1 MKPLPVTAVV
11 RILMVTSFVALVAG
25 CGGPKTDGTQG
36 GYVSGTGDNK
46 IVQIAPA
53 DRKKAPIIAGQ
64 DLEGHP
70 ISTAD
75 WAGKTVVVN
84 LWGSWC
90 PPCRKESPALDAV
103 ARAMKTK
110 GVEFIGIAVREDA
123 KNTLAFDRK
132 HDISY
137 PSISDTSGAQVLGF
151 AKSLPSAAIP
161 TTWIID
167 AEGRV
172 AARIIDATTESTL
185 TGLIQDVQKSTP

>member
-1 MKPLPVTAVV
+1 MKTTLRLVTAVGIV
-11 RILMVTSFVALVAG
+11 VLAAG

-36 GYVSGTGDNK
+36 GYVSGTGDNT

-53 DRKKAPIIAGQ
+53 ARKTAPIISGE
-64 DLEGHP
+64 DLEGNP

-75 WAGKTVVVN
+75 WAGKTVVIN

-103 ARAMKTK
+103 ARAMKPR

-123 KNTLAFDRK
+123 ATTLAFDRK
-132 HDISY
+132 HNISY
-137 PSISDTSGAQVLGF
+137 PSISDTSGTQILGF

-167 AEGRV
+167 AKGRV
-172 AARIIDATTESTL
+172 AARIIDVATESTL
-185 TGLIQDVQKSTP
+185 TGLIEDVQKSTS

>member
-1 MKPLPVTAVV
+1 MRTTLRLLTAAGIVM
-11 RILMVTSFVALVAG
+11 LTAG

-53 DRKKAPIIAGQ
+53 DRKTAPIISGK
-64 DLEGHP
+64 DLEGNP

-75 WAGKTVVVN
+75 WAGKTVVIN

-103 ARAMKTK
+103 ARAMKSK

-123 KNTLAFDRK
+123 ATTLAFDRK

-161 TTWIID
+161 TTWIVD
-167 AEGRV
+167 AKGRV
-172 AARIIDATTESTL
+172 AARIIDVVTESTL
-185 TGLIQDVQKSTP
+185 TGLIEDVQKSTS

>member
-1 MKPLPVTAVV
+1 MKNPARLLTATSLVV
-11 RILMVTSFVALVAG
+11 LVAG
-25 CGGPKTDGTQG
+25 CGGPATNGTKG
-36 GYVSGTGDNK
+36 GYVSASGNK
-46 IVQIAPA
+46 VVQIAPA
-53 DRKKAPIIAGQ
+53 DRKKAPVISGK
-64 DLEGHP
+64 DLEGKP

-75 WAGKTVVVN
+75 WAGKTIVIN

-103 ARAMKTK
+103 ARATKAK
-110 GVEFIGIAVREDA
+110 GVEFLGLAVREDA
-123 KNTLAFDRK
+123 ETTLAFDRK

-167 AEGRV
+167 SKGRV
-172 AARIIDATTESTL
+172 AARILDVATEATL
-185 TGLIQDVQKSTP
+185 TGLIEDVQKSTS